1 MTRLACGAVA
11 GTTGQT
17 VAYPLDV
24 VRRRMQACLR
34 ILLILDCGLVF
45 LTPIMSKMGP
55 LHWLLCTWVDCALYV
70 RIIRRRFVSCNAG
83 ARALER
89 VYEMSR

>member
-34 ILLILDCGLVF
+34 TATAHSRLGLSV
-45 LTPIMSKMGP
+45 SDADHEQDGAA
-55 LHWLLCTWVDCALYV
+55 AL
-70 RIIRRRFVSCNAG
+70 A
-83 ARALER
+83 AL
-89 VYEMSR
+89 